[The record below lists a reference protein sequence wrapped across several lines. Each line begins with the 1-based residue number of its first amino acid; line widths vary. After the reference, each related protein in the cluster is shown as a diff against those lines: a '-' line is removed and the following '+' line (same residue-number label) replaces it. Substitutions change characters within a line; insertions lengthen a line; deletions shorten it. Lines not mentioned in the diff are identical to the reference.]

1 MHTLFSSTNLQT
13 NIMNP
18 NLSCVSNV
26 TVFFVPG
33 SVTKRKLCERWWTA
47 VLCLTRFHV
56 LAGELSLVLVIF
68 SLTYQKLEEMSFVP
82 ANYCSTGHEISIKL
96 SSELSSENDRNKARN
111 SCIWLALPLHNTA
124 LDFSRLFYCSTVWSN
139 TSQTNLSK
147 LKAVHNFAC
156 CIVSGK
162 TKVDHISSVLK
173 EFGWLPVNE
182 LFYYRDVIM
191 TFKCMTGHA
200 PRYF

>member
-1 MHTLFSSTNLQT
+1 MLVNCRFVPYKISCFGWRIIISACDFFV
-13 NIMNP
+13 
-18 NLSCVSNV
+18 NLSKIGRN
-26 TVFFVPG
+26 
-33 SVTKRKLCERWWTA
+33 
-47 VLCLTRFHV
+47 VLCSSKLLLDRPWNFNQTFEWTFIRKWQEQSTKFVH
-56 LAGELSLVLVIF
+56 LACITS
-68 SLTYQKLEEMSFVP
+68 
-82 ANYCSTGHEISIKL
+82 
-96 SSELSSENDRNKARN
+96 ARH
-111 SCIWLALPLHNTA
+111 CA